1 MYIMHVAC
9 VHTRD
14 TYVEVWYKY
23 ISLRMHIMDV
33 LAEHGNG
40 SLIHMVANM

>member
-1 MYIMHVAC
+1 MYVMHV
-9 VHTRD
+9 VRVRTRD

-23 ISLRMHIMDV
+23 ISLRIHIVDV
-33 LAEHGNG
+33 SVGHGNG